1 MGKSPFISSLILTA
15 LGFIPALAGIFLL
28 PLYLNQLSSEE
39 YALMNL
45 VIIFAGF
52 AAMVGNLKLDAAM
65 RTFYFDYDKEPD
77 KLQQYLS
84 QVFSLG
90 LALLILVFGILL
102 LLGPFLFDLI
112 FRSEE
117 ISFYPYGLYAL
128 AASFLS
134 LAKSPYMIF
143 LKNQIRLKEFA
154 FYNLG
159 EFGLIFA
166 LQAYFI
172 LILKQGVEGALLGS
186 LLAQA
191 FIFILFFLLN
201 YRLLSLK
208 IDLDFL
214 KPSLKYSLGIIPFI
228 LINWMI
234 IRGDRILFEQFND
247 LKEVGK
253 YALLMAILGF
263 SRILLNAMD
272 NALRPFLF
280 SRLKLADQNS
290 IQEAKLLIRYYVAV
304 SCLFL
309 SGILMLSAFLPL
321 LTDKSDFLEVIPYFS
336 WGALAILPAILIRV
350 YNLQLV
356 FVKKAYEISRLGF
369 LNLIVLLA
377 GFYFWVPSYGI
388 MGALAAIGASNLFS
402 LMLFAYRSNVYKA
415 PDLPAFPAIDIL
427 LLSGAIFLIISSW
440 YVFDLR
446 LRSIAQFVLLLVI
459 ILFLFRKNWRA
470 LFSMREGLQKS

>member
-1 MGKSPFISSLILTA
+1 MAKSPFISSLVLTA

-52 AAMVGNLKLDAAM
+52 AAMIGNLKLDAAM

-102 LLGPFLFDLI
+102 LIGPYLFELV

-172 LILKQGVEGALLGS
+172 LVLKQGVEGALLGS

-208 IDLDFL
+208 IDLNFL

-234 IRGDRILFEQFND
+234 IRGDRILFEQFSD

-321 LTDKSDFLEVIPYFS
+321 LTDKADFLEVLPYFS

-377 GFYFWVPSYGI
+377 GFYFWVPPYGI

-440 YVFDLR
+440 QVLDLR
-446 LRSIAQFVLLLVI
+446 LRSIAQFFLLFSS
-459 ILFLFRKNWRA
+459 ILFLFRKNWRT